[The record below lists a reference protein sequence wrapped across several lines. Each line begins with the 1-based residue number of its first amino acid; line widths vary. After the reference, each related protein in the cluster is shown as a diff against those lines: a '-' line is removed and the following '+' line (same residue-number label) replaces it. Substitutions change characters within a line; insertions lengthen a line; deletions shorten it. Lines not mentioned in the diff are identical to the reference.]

1 LSGRARRLLWRLFPP
16 PEVRATREHIREFLR
31 RISPT
36 YPLPAELQ
44 RRAIALTRDVDYV
57 RGLIRE
63 EHRAPDQVALVILSS
78 TVIGLLTSGRYHIYR
93 GVLTGEGHALSSVFT
108 HCMAELQQ
116 RGYQTAAKTQEA
128 VQRIRDEIKKLG

>member
-1 LSGRARRLLWRLFPP
+1 MRRLLWRLFPP
-16 PEVRATREHIREFLR
+16 PEVSVTRDHMREFLR

-36 YPLPAELQ
+36 YPLPRELE
-44 RRAIALTRDVDYV
+44 RRAIALTRDVEYV

-78 TVIGLLTSGRYHIYR
+78 TVIGLLMSGRYHIYR

-108 HCMAELQQ
+108 RCMSELQQ

-128 VQRIRDEIKKLG
+128 VQRMRDEIKKRG